1 MSDLPNKSLL
11 ASSFYDNA
19 KITKKG
25 LYWITP
31 VFVLV
36 LYLLVMTG
44 FFWLQQIHKE
54 SVMFVTVDEETKQ
67 ERLMFFVM
75 ALSFIIIISLL
86 ALWRYTRFR
95 SNAEAALLA
104 ETSFRRAMENSMS
117 TGMRVLD
124 MQGRIAYVNPAFCRM
139 MGWNEADLLGKSIP
153 YPYWVPGKYDEHQRI
168 LDILMSGKTPS
179 TGLEV
184 EAQRRDGSRFTSRM
198 YVSPLRDP
206 NGEQIGWMTS
216 MTDITEPKRVREALT
231 AAHERFMTV
240 LEGLDDAISVVADTP
255 AGLELL
261 FANRTYR
268 RLFGSQPNGHSELM
282 GGRRGRF
289 SGVTIEQYAP
299 SADCWF
305 EVHHRML
312 IWTDG
317 RKVRMQVARD
327 ITERRKHEEDSRI
340 QQEKI
345 QLTSRLTTMGEMASS
360 LAHELNQPLTAIAN
374 YNMAIVA
381 MIKSGNISQEKLLSA
396 LEKSASQAERAG
408 KIISRIR
415 EFVKRSEPRR
425 QSTPVAKI
433 IDNTLDLA
441 DIDAR
446 KRRIKIEANV
456 PEDLP
461 NVLADPI
468 LIEQVLLN
476 LVKNGLEAM
485 ANSEADTLYVN
496 AYLHDKQIEVRVVDR
511 GHGLKE
517 PERLF
522 EPFFSTKSEGLGMG
536 LNICRTIIESHHGR
550 LWAEAN
556 PGGGTIFRFLLPC
569 APKEQ
574 HQEQ

>member
-67 ERLMFFVM
+67 ERLLFFVM
-75 ALSFIIIISLL
+75 ALSLIIIISLL

-168 LDILMSGKTPS
+168 LDTLMSGKTPS

-289 SGVTIEQYAP
+289 SGITIEQYAP

-396 LEKSASQAERAG
+396 LEKSANQAERAG

-425 QSTPVAKI
+425 QSTSVSDI

-446 KRRIKIEANV
+446 KRGIKIEANV
-456 PEDLP
+456 PDNLP

-485 ANSEADTLYVN
+485 TNSEVDSLYVN

-556 PGGGTIFRFLLPC
+556 PEGGTIFRFLLPC

-574 HQEQ
+574 NQEQ